1 MAVRES
7 QVQKWLA
14 GAETPS
20 GNPHLRM
27 NAHPV
32 DVLPDPLSDSDLV
45 SRLADAI
52 LADES
57 ADDVDLA
64 AIQQS
69 EVESLV
75 NGIVSSPSL
84 PSFGTT
90 TRVS

>member
-1 MAVRES
+1 MYDVSVTRLNIILIIPQPFAS
-7 QVQKWLA
+7 TMLVQP
-14 GAETPS
+14 G
-20 GNPHLRM
+20 
-27 NAHPV
+27 
-32 DVLPDPLSDSDLV
+32 PLSDSDLV
-45 SRLADAI
+45 AKLADAI

-64 AIQQS
+64 AILQS